1 MSLYNNITHDF
12 YNTINNFGS
21 NPFVLVVL
29 IFIILIYYI
38 LFAFLGK
45 NSSSDSNNTGGII
58 FIESLLW
65 GLFIILVFIN
75 GLSYFYN
82 INVISELRNLFGND
96 PEIVIKADAK
106 TTSIVDPSN
115 VETET
120 REVYHIPGNRF
131 SYNDAKAL
139 CKSMDSEMATHAQL
153 REAQKKGA
161 SWCSYGWTKDSL
173 GLYPTS
179 QSDFL
184 KLQSKEGHEYDC
196 GLPGINGGYVKNN
209 HVLMGVNCYGNKP
222 KKTNL
227 DSVNLQDELYPKTA
241 KEKIFDERVKF
252 WKNRIGNVL
261 LSPFNNTSWNSI

>member
-1 MSLYNNITHDF
+1 MSLYNNITQDF
-12 YNTINNFGS
+12 YNNINNFGS

-29 IFIILIYYI
+29 ILIILIYYI

-45 NSSSDSNNTGGII
+45 NNDYESNSSGGIM

-75 GLSYFYN
+75 GLSYFYGIN
-82 INVISELRNLFGND
+82 IISELRNLFGEE
-96 PEIVIKADAK
+96 PEIIVEN
-106 TTSIVDPSN
+106 SIDISN
-115 VETET
+115 IET

-131 SYNDAKAL
+131 SYNDAKAV
-139 CKSMDSEMATHAQL
+139 CKSMDAEMANYEQL

-161 SWCSYGWTKDSL
+161 SWCSYGWSKDKL

-179 QSDFL
+179 QNDFL

-209 HVLMGVNCYGNKP
+209 HVLLGANCYGNKP
-222 KKTNL
+222 KKSEL
-227 DSVNLQDELYPKTA
+227 DAINLQDELYPKTA

-252 WKNRIGNVL
+252 WKNRIGNIL
-261 LSPFNNTSWNSI
+261 LSPFNSDSWYSI